1 MKYLGQAF
9 KELREAR
16 HISLVKASG
25 KQFSPSMLSKFESGK
40 NDISAQKLFIALENT
55 HIEINEFLYLTRGF
69 LKSDLVELQEK
80 IYSLE
85 EKLDYAGLQK
95 LYESELK
102 KQQDQETGMIYALIV
117 KAHLKAFDETV
128 ELTAKEET
136 FLYNYLFDT
145 EIWGNYELTLLS
157 ICSTLLTPELFTMY
171 ARECL
176 RKTDFLG
183 EIKEN
188 RKIIHTML
196 LNGFLLCIDEN
207 DFINANYFDKQ
218 IQKHFYQESDAY
230 YRIIYLWAKGLFN
243 YKQGQKQSGMKQMK
257 DAIQVLKILDCHS
270 AADYYT
276 SGMQN
281 AIKSN
286 DN

>member
-1 MKYLGQAF
+1 
-9 KELREAR
+9 
-16 HISLVKASG
+16 
-25 KQFSPSMLSKFESGK
+25 
-40 NDISAQKLFIALENT
+40 
-55 HIEINEFLYLTRGF
+55 
-69 LKSDLVELQEK
+69 
-80 IYSLE
+80 
-85 EKLDYAGLQK
+85 
-95 LYESELK
+95 
-102 KQQDQETGMIYALIV
+102 MIYALIV

-218 IQKHFYQESDAY
+218 IQKHFYQESEAY

>member
-25 KQFSPSMLSKFESGK
+25 GQFSPSMLSKFESGK

-128 ELTAKEET
+128 ELTAKEEA

-157 ICSTLLTPELFTMY
+157 ICSTLLTPDLFTMY

-218 IQKHFYQESDAY
+218 IQKHFYQESEAY